1 MLLALWLHI
10 SQPAIAKKWEIVK
23 SEMQIT
29 AKCKI
34 RRSGDTKPIKPE
46 LVGSTS
52 RLGSRWEQTRKSHGN
67 KKGEDIFSIWEQNKR
82 RYGSK
87 WKQEG
92 EDMGTK

>member
-1 MLLALWLHI
+1 
-10 SQPAIAKKWEIVK
+10 
-23 SEMQIT
+23 MQIT

-67 KKGEDIFSIWEQNKR
+67 KKGEDIFHLGTKYEKIWKQVEARRR
-82 RYGSK
+82 RYGNK
-87 WKQEG
+87 IGKE
-92 EDMGTK
+92 MGTEWRFAL